1 MSHITPFDTSR
12 HHIYTTFIVTHPVTG
27 TRHSFEGIVDTG
39 APHTEFTDIVLAR
52 IGVIKKPKSDVQI
65 KEGLQSQKY
74 SKVTFPQFEICGQ
87 VLENFQ
93 VFVSKLDEAFGVDA
107 LIGLDFF
114 KKFRVTIDY
123 QNGHLITERYPHK

>member
-1 MSHITPFDTSR
+1 MHQFTPFDTKR
-12 HHIYTTFIVTHPVTG
+12 HHIYTPFVVTHPVTG
-27 TRHSFEGIVDTG
+27 TKHSFEGIVDTG
-39 APHTEFTDIVLAR
+39 APRTEFTDIVLAR
-52 IGVIKKPKSDVQI
+52 IGVIKEPKADVRI

-74 SKVTFPQFEICGQ
+74 GKVIFPRFEICGQ

-93 VFVSKLDEAFGVDA
+93 VFVTKLDGAFGVDA

-123 QNGHLITERYPHK
+123 QKGQLITEAY